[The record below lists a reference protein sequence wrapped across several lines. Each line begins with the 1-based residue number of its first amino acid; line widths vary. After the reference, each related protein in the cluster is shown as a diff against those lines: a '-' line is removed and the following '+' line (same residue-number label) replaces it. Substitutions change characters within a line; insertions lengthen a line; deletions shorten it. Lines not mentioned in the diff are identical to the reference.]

1 MKIHRFCCL
10 VLAAFIAWPVPAVA
24 AEAADPDDKRG
35 VFTLQL
41 ENDVLANTDGQ
52 FSHGTRLAW
61 MSPKDQVPD
70 WAGRLAGWAA
80 GPDAVDS
87 KRMVYS
93 LGQSIFTPDD
103 ITIRELVPDDRPY
116 AGWLYAGVGLESV
129 GDGFRD
135 NMEINLGVVGPAAF
149 AEDVQTTW
157 HEWFGFRR
165 PQGWDNQLRNEPG
178 IQINLERKWR
188 AWPTKQD
195 GQPTDQVVPP
205 TDQEHVLDTDMTY
218 HVGVGLGNIITQA
231 AVGMTLRIG
240 QDLRDDYA
248 PPRIRPSLPGSD
260 HFISRGWF
268 GWYLFAGV
276 EARAVAHNI
285 FLDGNSFRDSHS
297 VDKKNVVADFQAGVA
312 IFIDRVRL
320 SYTHVL
326 RTKEFDTQDAPAQF
340 GAFSAS
346 IKF

>member
-1 MKIHRFCCL
+1 
-10 VLAAFIAWPVPAVA
+10 
-24 AEAADPDDKRG
+24 
-35 VFTLQL
+35 
-41 ENDVLANTDGQ
+41 
-52 FSHGTRLAW
+52 
-61 MSPKDQVPD
+61 
-70 WAGRLAGWAA
+70 
-80 GPDAVDS
+80 
-87 KRMVYS
+87 MVYS

-129 GDGFRD
+129 GEGFRD
-135 NMEINLGVVGPAAF
+135 NMEINLGVVGPASF

-188 AWPTKQD
+188 AWKPD
-195 GQPTDQVVPP
+195 RD
-205 TDQEHVLDTDMTY
+205 DIFDTDMAY

-240 QDLRDDYA
+240 HDLRDDYA

-312 IFIDRVRL
+312 IFINRVRL